1 MPAEKVFRIQVY
13 AKKQLAELYHVSL
26 KTLMKWIEPLRQSH
40 PDVFPPKEKDR
51 SHLVTPKQVKL
62 IVEFLGEP

>member
-1 MPAEKVFRIQVY
+1 
-13 AKKQLAELYHVSL
+13 
-26 KTLMKWIEPLRQSH
+26 MKWIEPLRQSH